1 MGLEVKT
8 GAQDVLAQDA
18 RLVHLPDG
26 VTQAVDGDGILG
38 ADIEVALGC
47 ADGIAR
53 NHHALDDGIGVA
65 LQNGAVHEGTGVALV
80 TVADHVLLV
89 GDGCLGELPLP
100 AGGET
105 TAAARLGISQPA
117 LSSAI
122 HNLENALGGVKLF
135 EKVGRN
141 IRLTDEGRFYQE
153 NVDEAIQK
161 LHSASMILRESKT
174 QAPIVIRMGVVSGTL
189 DGFLAREIVKYTREN
204 KRIRFHLTESSSENL
219 MDLVRQEKLDMAIID
234 STDRDRSLHF
244 RKLYERDYFVALPV
258 SHPMADRSSINP
270 REVVGEP
277 QVVFNY
283 NVGQSFKEWTTG
295 SPADEAVICTVDT
308 SRAALDLVSAGIG
321 ITFIPNE
328 CVENHPGIRY
338 VPLKN
343 WHQAL
348 YMCILYDKWLE
359 PPVWDFIEAIVK
371 GMRARKHT

>member
-1 MGLEVKT
+1 MNYNYLLYFS
-8 GAQDVLAQDA
+8 VLAQTE
-18 RLVHLPDG
+18 HY
-26 VTQAVDGDGILG
+26 
-38 ADIEVALGC
+38 
-47 ADGIAR
+47 
-53 NHHALDDGIGVA
+53 
-65 LQNGAVHEGTGVALV
+65 
-80 TVADHVLLV
+80 
-89 GDGCLGELPLP
+89 
-100 AGGET
+100 T

-122 HNLENALGGVKLF
+122 HSLENALGGVKLF

-141 IRLTDEGRFYQE
+141 IRLTDEGRYYQE
-153 NVDEAIQK
+153 NVDEAIQR
-161 LHSASMILRESKT
+161 LHQASMILRDSKT
-174 QAPIVIRMGVVSGTL
+174 HAPVVIRMGVVSGTL
-189 DGFLAREIVKYTREN
+189 DGYLAGEIVKYTRKN

-258 SHPMADRSSINP
+258 AHPLADRNDIDP
-270 REVVGEP
+270 REVVHEP

-283 NVGQSFKEWTTG
+283 NVAKSFKEWASG
-295 SPADEAVICTVDT
+295 APVDEAVICTVDT

-321 ITFIPNE
+321 IAFVPNQ
-328 CVENHPGIRY
+328 CVENHPGVQY

-359 PPVWDFIEAIVK
+359 PPVWDFIENVVK
-371 GMRARKHT
+371 GFRTKNTSAKR